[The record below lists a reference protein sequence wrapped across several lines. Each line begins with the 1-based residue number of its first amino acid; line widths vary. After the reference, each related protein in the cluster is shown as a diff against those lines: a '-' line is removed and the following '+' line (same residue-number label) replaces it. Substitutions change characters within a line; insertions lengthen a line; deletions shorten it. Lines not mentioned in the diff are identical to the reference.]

1 MNTQASKELRRFN
14 HLLGEINGVYHE
26 VSVKLGLPDSVM
38 TVLYTLCSEG
48 DPCPLQVI
56 VRQSGASKQ
65 TINSAIRRL
74 EREEIIG
81 LEAAAGNRMKS
92 FLERLTA
99 NRFMGILV
107 GALITAAV
115 QSSSATTVMVV
126 GFVNAG
132 IMNLNQAVWLIMG
145 ANVGKTTTGLLIA
158 LDVGALAP
166 LVAFIGVAMMVFLK
180 KPNLQHIGQ
189 LLAGLGIL
197 FIGMDMMSAAM
208 EPLREVPA
216 FVNMMATLSNP
227 VLGILFGS
235 LFTAL
240 IQSSAASIGILQT
253 LAATGAVQ
261 FSGAVYVLFGQN
273 IGTCITAVMASFGTS
288 RDAKRATCVH
298 LLFNVIGTVI
308 FTIVVMVFPL
318 TELIEN
324 TVPGPMAQIAVMH
337 VIFNLAT
344 TLLLLPFGDYLARLA
359 TRILPDEES
368 PAPDQES
375 ERGMRLAYLTPVTA
389 GGKDGGLG
397 VSAIVVDQLRNEL
410 HRMLEMAR
418 QNVDASFKAV
428 LDKDIIP
435 LERVEKRE
443 LYIDF
448 LNREIS
454 RYISRL
460 ITIET
465 NERGSKIVSC
475 LFAISGN
482 IERIGDHAD
491 NLAGYTRML
500 VDEDIVFSERAREEV
515 RQMRDISIR
524 AVSALLSGEG
534 GQQEWLTHV
543 AQLEQKIDDMTASFR
558 RDQLV
563 RMRDG
568 TCSDEACILYSEL
581 LTDFERIGDHVLN
594 IAQELAKAHTDL
606 S

>member
-1 MNTQASKELRRFN
+1 METAVWRAHFHLILDVSGPYGYNQKWKNFGINVKTKCVGETRKGRSMDILE
-14 HLLGEINGVYHE
+14 LLGVFG
-26 VSVKLGLPDSVM
+26 GLALFLHGMQMMS
-38 TVLYTLCSEG
+38 S
-48 DPCPLQVI
+48 
-56 VRQSGASKQ
+56 
-65 TINSAIRRL
+65 
-74 EREEIIG
+74 G

-107 GALITAAV
+107 GALITTAV

-132 IMNLNQAVWLIMG
+132 MMSLNQAVWLIMG

-166 LVAFIGVAMMVFLK
+166 LVAFIGVFMMVFLT
-180 KPNLQHIGQ
+180 KPSLQHIGQ
-189 LLAGLGIL
+189 LLAGLGVL

-227 VLGILFGS
+227 ILGILFGTV
-235 LFTAL
+235 FTAL
-240 IQSSAASIGILQT
+240 IQSSAASVGILQT
-253 LAATGAVQ
+253 LAAAGAVE
-261 FSGAVYVLFGQN
+261 FGPSVYILFGQN
-273 IGTCITAVMASFGTS
+273 IGTCITAVMASFGVS

-298 LLFNVIGTVI
+298 ILFNVIGTVI
-308 FTIVVMVFPL
+308 FTVVVMVFPL
-318 TELIEN
+318 TELIEAL
-324 TVPGPMAQIAVMH
+324 VPGPMAQIAVMH

-344 TLLLLPFGDYLARLA
+344 TALLLPLGNSLAQLA
-359 TRILPDEES
+359 TRILPDED
-368 PAPDQES
+368 APVQEV
-375 ERGMRLAYLTPVTA
+375 EKGMRLAYLTPLSSV
-389 GGKDGGLG
+389 GRDGGLG

-418 QNVDASFKAV
+418 QNVDASFTAV
-428 LDKDIIP
+428 LNKDPAP
-435 LERVEKRE
+435 LERVEQRE

-448 LNREIS
+448 LNKEIS

-460 ITIET
+460 IAIET
-465 NERGSKIVSC
+465 NERGSKVVSC

-491 NLAGYTRML
+491 NLAGYTKM
-500 VDEDIVFSERAREEV
+500 IVSENILFSELARDEI

-524 AVSALLSGEG
+524 AVSALLSSEG
-534 GQQEWLTHV
+534 GRQEWLAQV
-543 AQLEQKIDDMTASFR
+543 AQMEQRIDDMTADFQR
-558 RDQLV
+558 NQLR

>member
-1 MNTQASKELRRFN
+1 MDIFEF
-14 HLLGEINGVYHE
+14 LGVFG
-26 VSVKLGLPDSVM
+26 GLALFLHGMQMMS
-38 TVLYTLCSEG
+38 S
-48 DPCPLQVI
+48 
-56 VRQSGASKQ
+56 
-65 TINSAIRRL
+65 
-74 EREEIIG
+74 G
-81 LEAAAGNRMKS
+81 LEAAAGGQMKS
-92 FLERLTA
+92 VLEKLTS
-99 NRFMGILV
+99 NPLMGILV
-107 GALITAAV
+107 GTLITTAV

-132 IMNLNQAVWLIMG
+132 MMSLNQAVWLIMG

-344 TLLLLPFGDYLARLA
+344 TLLLLPFGDYLAKLA

-465 NERGSKIVSC
+465 NERGSKVVSC

>member
-1 MNTQASKELRRFN
+1 MDILEFF
-14 HLLGEINGVYHE
+14 
-26 VSVKLGLPDSVM
+26 GLFGGLALFLHGMQMMS
-38 TVLYTLCSEG
+38 S
-48 DPCPLQVI
+48 
-56 VRQSGASKQ
+56 
-65 TINSAIRRL
+65 
-74 EREEIIG
+74 G

-92 FLERLTA
+92 VLERLTA
-99 NRFMGILV
+99 NRFMGILL
-107 GALITAAV
+107 GALITTAV

-132 IMNLNQAVWLIMG
+132 IMSLNQAVWVIMG

-166 LVAFIGVAMMVFLK
+166 IVAFVGVFMMVFLK

-189 LLAGLGIL
+189 LMAGLGIL

-227 VLGILFGS
+227 ILGILFGTV
-235 LFTAL
+235 FTAL
-240 IQSSAASIGILQT
+240 IQSSAASVGILQT
-253 LAATGAVQ
+253 LAAAGVVEFAP
-261 FSGAVYVLFGQN
+261 SVYILFGQN
-273 IGTCITAVMASFGTS
+273 IGTCITAVMASFGVS

-298 LLFNVIGTVI
+298 ILFNVIGTVI
-308 FTIVVMVFPL
+308 FTVVVIVTPL
-318 TELIEN
+318 TAFIAS
-324 TVPGPMAQIAVMH
+324 TVAGPMAQIAVMH

-344 TLLLLPFGDYLARLA
+344 TVLLIPFGSSLARLA
-359 TRILPDEES
+359 TRILPDVPDEEKTGR
-368 PAPDQES
+368 EK
-375 ERGMRLAYLTPVTA
+375 GMRLAYLTPVTA

-428 LDKDIIP
+428 MDRDVTP
-435 LERVEKRE
+435 LERVEQRE
-443 LYIDF
+443 RYIDF
-448 LNREIS
+448 LNKEIS
-454 RYISRL
+454 RYISHL
-460 ITIET
+460 IAIET

-475 LFAISGN
+475 LFSISGN

-491 NLAGYTRML
+491 NLAGYTKML
-500 VDEDIVFSERAREEV
+500 VKEDINFSRFALEEV

-524 AVSALLSGEG
+524 AVSALLSSEAGEA
-534 GQQEWLTHV
+534 EWLTQI
-543 AQLEQKIDDMTASFR
+543 AQMEQKIDDMTADFR

-563 RMRDG
+563 RMRNG
-568 TCSDEACILYSEL
+568 ICSDEACILYSEL

-594 IAQELAKAHTDL
+594 IAQELAKSRTAL
-606 S
+606 

>member
-1 MNTQASKELRRFN
+1 MNPMEF
-14 HLLGEINGVYHE
+14 LGVFG
-26 VSVKLGLPDSVM
+26 GLALFLHGMQMMS
-38 TVLYTLCSEG
+38 S
-48 DPCPLQVI
+48 
-56 VRQSGASKQ
+56 
-65 TINSAIRRL
+65 
-74 EREEIIG
+74 G

-308 FTIVVMVFPL
+308 FTAVVMVFPL

-465 NERGSKIVSC
+465 NERGSKVVSC

>member
-1 MNTQASKELRRFN
+1 MNILEFF
-14 HLLGEINGVYHE
+14 
-26 VSVKLGLPDSVM
+26 GLFGGLALFLHGMQMMS
-38 TVLYTLCSEG
+38 S
-48 DPCPLQVI
+48 
-56 VRQSGASKQ
+56 
-65 TINSAIRRL
+65 
-74 EREEIIG
+74 G
-81 LEAAAGNRMKS
+81 LEAAAGNRMKTV
-92 FLERLTA
+92 LEKLTA

-166 LVAFIGVAMMVFLK
+166 IVAFIGVFMMVFVK

-197 FIGMDMMSAAM
+197 FIGMDMMSASM

-216 FVNMMATLSNP
+216 FVHMMATLSNP
-227 VLGILFGS
+227 FLGIAFGA

-240 IQSSAASIGILQT
+240 IQSSAASVGILQT
-253 LAATGAVQ
+253 LAAAGVVE

-308 FTIVVMVFPL
+308 FTVVVMVTPL
-318 TELIEN
+318 TTLIEAM
-324 TVPGPMAQIAVMH
+324 VPGPMAQIAVMH
-337 VIFNLAT
+337 VFFNLAT
-344 TLLLLPFGDYLARLA
+344 TVLLIPFGDALARLA
-359 TRILPDEES
+359 TRILPDV
-368 PAPDQES
+368 S
-375 ERGMRLAYLTPVTA
+375 EPEKPEKGMRLAYLTPVTA

-428 LDKDIIP
+428 MDKDVAP
-435 LERVEKRE
+435 LERVEQRE
-443 LYIDF
+443 QYIDF
-448 LNREIS
+448 LNKEIS
-454 RYISRL
+454 RYISHL
-460 ITIET
+460 IAIET

-475 LFAISGN
+475 LFSISGN

-491 NLAGYTRML
+491 NLAGYTKML
-500 VDEDIVFSERAREEV
+500 VQQDINFSSFALEEV

-524 AVSALLSGEG
+524 AVSALLSSEAGSA
-534 GQQEWLTHV
+534 EWLTQV
-543 AQLEQKIDDMTASFR
+543 AQMEQKIDDMTASFR

-594 IAQELAKAHTDL
+594 IAQELNKAKTAL
-606 S
+606 

>member
-1 MNTQASKELRRFN
+1 MNPMEF
-14 HLLGEINGVYHE
+14 LGVFG
-26 VSVKLGLPDSVM
+26 GLALFLHGMQMMS
-38 TVLYTLCSEG
+38 S
-48 DPCPLQVI
+48 
-56 VRQSGASKQ
+56 
-65 TINSAIRRL
+65 
-74 EREEIIG
+74 G

-359 TRILPDEES
+359 TRILPDEEN